1 MAVNYLQKGCFN
13 LPKHPIFTHALP
25 WSSLNMAAKFQAA
38 RFHGFEVMDEMR
50 ARTLSHIRIDEIL
63 MVPVLLLFL
72 WVLASLNVA
81 F

>member
-1 MAVNYLQKGCFN
+1 
-13 LPKHPIFTHALP
+13 
-25 WSSLNMAAKFQAA
+25 MAAKFQAA